1 MPAVV
6 VWIIG
11 TADRPRL
18 PDSLKL
24 PYRPEIDGLRAIAVV
39 SILLFHAEIP
49 AFGGPLARGGFLGV
63 DVFFVISGY
72 LITGIV
78 AGELRAG
85 TFSYAQFYE
94 RRARRILPALVLVMA
109 ACFPAAWLVMTPE
122 QLANLSRSALANAVF
137 AANFFFWSDAGYF
150 SESILLKP
158 LSHTWSLSV
167 EEQFY
172 AVFPAF
178 LVLVFRRRLSV
189 PVTFGAIAVASL
201 ALGHALSRSAPEA
214 GFYLLPT
221 RAWEFLAGASLA
233 AMEIRFG
240 RRSTP
245 ILDHAAPALGLA
257 ILAFAFHR
265 FDGAT
270 PHPALPTLAP
280 IAATMALI
288 WFTGRRDAVTA
299 LLSSRPFVGIGLV
312 SYSLYLWHQPLFAF
326 ARLHAIDRPATAGYL
341 ALMALA
347 VALAWLSW
355 RFVEQPFR
363 DKARLSRRAVWTAS
377 GAGLAAIAAA
387 GAVGVAGGGFPARM
401 PEVEGLR
408 SLAEGY
414 RTKAGDLCTRDNC
427 RVGDAAAAPSIVL
440 VGDSHAGALA
450 RSLEKALEGSGRSAL
465 VLANGDMFVDRYPPF
480 YATGERYQPVLESQK
495 PVVWAAATRTVIL
508 AARYTLRVENAP
520 FDNGEG
526 GVEFLPG
533 TYAGHDEGQRRE
545 VLAAI
550 DRATRDLLARGKR
563 VVLVYPVP
571 EVGWD
576 VPVTLQK
583 LAMRGDRS
591 PLTTSHAAYRA
602 RNERVTRLFDAI
614 PDSPLLIRV
623 RPDRIFCD
631 TFVAG
636 RCATHAGPDIF
647 YFDDDHLSVSGADR
661 LVAEIARLAK
671 ERWGG
676 LD

>member
-1 MPAVV
+1 MSGVV
-6 VWIIG
+6 LWIIG
-11 TADRPRL
+11 TADQPRL
-18 PDSLKL
+18 PDYLKL
-24 PYRPEIDGLRAIAVV
+24 PYRPEIDGLRAVAVA
-39 SILLFHAEIP
+39 SILLFHADI
-49 AFGGPLARGGFLGV
+49 AVFGGHLAPGGFLGV

-78 AGELRAG
+78 TGELNAG
-85 TFSYAQFYE
+85 SFSFAQFYE

-109 ACFPAAWLVMTPE
+109 ACFPAAWLWATPE
-122 QLANLSRSALANAVF
+122 QLANLSRSALANAFF

-150 SESILLKP
+150 SESILVKP

-178 LVLVFRRRLSV
+178 LVVVFRRRLSV

-201 ALGHALSRSAPEA
+201 ALGQGLSRPAPEA

-221 RAWEFLAGASLA
+221 RAWEFLAGAFLA
-233 AMEIRFG
+233 VMEARFG
-240 RRSTP
+240 RKSTP
-245 ILDHAAPALGLA
+245 ILDHAAPALALA
-257 ILAFAFHR
+257 LLALAFHR

-270 PHPALPTLAP
+270 PHPALPTLVP
-280 IAATMALI
+280 IGATMALI

-299 LLSSRPFVGIGLV
+299 LLSSRAFVGVGLV

-326 ARLHAIDRPATAGYL
+326 ARLYAIDRPGTAAYL

-347 VALAWLSW
+347 GGLAYLSW

-363 DKARLSRRAVWTAS
+363 DKAFLSRRAVWAS
-377 GAGLAAIAAA
+377 GVIGLAAVAAM
-387 GAVGVAGGGFPARM
+387 GAVGIAGGGFPARI
-401 PEVEGLR
+401 PEVEGMR

-427 RVGDAAAAPSIVL
+427 RVGDSSVPPSIVL
-440 VGDSHAGALA
+440 VGDSHAGVLA
-450 RSLEKALEGSGRSAL
+450 RSLEKALEGSGKSAL
-465 VLANGDMFVDRYPPF
+465 VLANGDMWVDRYPPF
-480 YATGERYQPVLESQK
+480 YATGERYQPVLESQQ
-495 PVVWAAATRTVIL
+495 PIVWAPGTRTVIL
-508 AARYTLRVENAP
+508 AARYTLRVENTP

-526 GVEFLPG
+526 GVEVLPG
-533 TYAGHDEGQRRE
+533 TYAGHDEAQKRE
-545 VLAAI
+545 VLSAI

-563 VVLVYPVP
+563 VVLVYPIP

-576 VPVTLQK
+576 VPGTLRK
-583 LAMRGDRS
+583 LAMRGERG
-591 PLTTSHAAYRA
+591 PLTTSHEAYRA
-602 RNERVTRLFDAI
+602 RNERVIRLFDAI
-614 PDSPLLIRV
+614 PDGPALLRV

-636 RCATHAGPDIF
+636 RCATHWGPDIF

-661 LVAEIARLAK
+661 LVGEIARLAK